1 MTDIVEELRAH
12 CLASH
17 QMPARLDGPNEEELR
32 VLERD
37 PRWQAAAEIE
47 RLRDALAGWQPM
59 HTAPKDDVPVL
70 LSFPA
75 SRVMPPAR
83 SWSASGASMNR
94 RSFGYWVS
102 DVGMLD
108 GGFAETGPWI
118 EYPELRPRNGH
129 PCCRARRG
137 KRRLGRVSAAT
148 GVARPRPC
156 PNRPRQSGRRHR
168 GTTWWSSPSRR
179 ATPATSP
186 DPIRCAAPQ
195 RNRRRRSAAPT
206 KSGRSGW

>member
-17 QMPARLDGPNEEELR
+17 QMPARPDGPNEDELR

-47 RLRDALAGWQPM
+47 RLRDGLAGWQPM

-70 LSFPA
+70 LFVP
-75 SRVMPPAR
+75 RLTGNVAR
-83 SWSASGASMNR
+83 EVVVGVWRFDANR

-102 DVGMLD
+102 DVGTLD

-118 EYPELRPRNGH
+118 EYPELKPEKWA
-129 PCCRARRG
+129 P
-137 KRRLGRVSAAT
+137 LL
-148 GVARPRPC
+148 PC
-156 PNRPRQSGRRHR
+156 PSA
-168 GTTWWSSPSRR
+168 GT
-179 ATPATSP
+179 
-186 DPIRCAAPQ
+186 
-195 RNRRRRSAAPT
+195 
-206 KSGRSGW
+206 